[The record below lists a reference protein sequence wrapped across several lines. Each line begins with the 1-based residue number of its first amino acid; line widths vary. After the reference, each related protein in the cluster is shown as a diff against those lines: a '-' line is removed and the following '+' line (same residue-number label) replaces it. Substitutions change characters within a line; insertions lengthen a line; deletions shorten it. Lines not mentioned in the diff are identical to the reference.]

1 GTVPEAAGGGVAR
14 GRPVRTAALTSG
26 RLELAARLHDGAR
39 PAGAQEGAVE
49 RLTLAFEEL
58 ASNALRH
65 GRAPVEVVVT
75 TLADRSWLLT
85 VSDAAGDLPPTPA
98 VGRDAA
104 LGGLGLYMVAGQV
117 AQAAAVLSTQVAVVQ
132 TQLAD
137 AGQVA
142 DATNGSPT
150 AFSRFAAANAGSA
163 GVSYSL
169 WRVADGGV
177 WQLAVQGPAPRLPA
191 GGAAAFL

>member
-1 GTVPEAAGGGVAR
+1 MTEVFWPPSPLPDPDASGGRVGR
-14 GRPVRTAALTSG
+14 WRPVRTADLTSG
-26 RLELAARLHDGAR
+26 RLELAARLHDGGR

-104 LGGLGLYMVAGQV
+104 LGGLGLYMVAG
-117 AQAAAVLSTQVAVVQ
+117 
-132 TQLAD
+132 LAD
-137 AGQVA
+137 AHGWTRTA
-142 DATNGSPT
+142 DGRKTVWARIDFATGP
-150 AFSRFAAANAGSA
+150 GSA
-163 GVSYSL
+163 GGPG
-169 WRVADGGV
+169 RV
-177 WQLAVQGPAPRLPA
+177 PAPRGRL
-191 GGAAAFL
+191 